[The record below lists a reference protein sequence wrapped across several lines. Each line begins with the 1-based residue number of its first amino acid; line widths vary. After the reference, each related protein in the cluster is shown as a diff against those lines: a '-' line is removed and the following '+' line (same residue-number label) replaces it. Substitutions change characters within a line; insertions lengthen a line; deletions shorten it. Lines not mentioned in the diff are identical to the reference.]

1 MLSGLKGRLRY
12 GMRKYLHAYL
22 FISPFYISFLIFSLF
37 PIIFSFYLSF
47 QEWTGFGSMK
57 PIKLQNYLTLIKD
70 DVFWLALKNTL
81 FMWLGHVFIM
91 LILALLL
98 AVTLN
103 SKYVRM
109 KGFFRVVYYLPNVT
123 ATVAIA
129 LVFGLIFNTDFGI
142 LNLLLQKIGIPTIEW
157 LGMDW
162 SKVAIILLVLW
173 RATGWYMVVLL
184 AGLQSINPELY
195 EAAIVDGAHARHLLL
210 YITLPMLKGLLFFCF
225 IIDTIGSFRIFTE
238 PYILTQGGGPAN
250 SSLSI
255 IVYLFQTGFQW
266 MKMGYA
272 AALGYAVFI
281 LIFLASLAQVKMWGQ
296 QTFE

>member
-1 MLSGLKGRLRY
+1 
-12 GMRKYLHAYL
+12 
-22 FISPFYISFLIFSLF
+22 
-37 PIIFSFYLSF
+37 
-47 QEWTGFGSMK
+47 MK

-225 IIDTIGSFRIFTE
+225 IIDTIGSFRLFTE